1 MNILLPD
8 VLDTSDNIEREVFG
22 SNASIVFGKSTKSED
37 ISDEIWSNCDAVL
50 AWDVMKFDALLIR
63 KLKKCKVIVRVGAGF
78 DNVDLVET
86 KKNNIVVCNVPD
98 YGTEEVA
105 DHTIALLLYLVR
117 GLQEYTN
124 RIRRK
129 DWNRRNPMVFRLD
142 KRVMGIIGLGRIG
155 TATAMRAKAFGMQI
169 IFYDPYVKDGYD
181 KALSIKRVDSLKDI
195 AGIADVISIHTPLT
209 TETLGMISDEFF
221 ACVKKNPILINTA
234 RGPIVDISA
243 LERAMKKG
251 VIKAAGLDVLS
262 IEPSDSSQ
270 KIIVDYENDTEWL
283 SGRLIVTPHCA
294 FYSSESI
301 VELRRK
307 ACLEALRVLK
317 GERARNCVN
326 NFYG

>member
-1 MNILLPD
+1 
-8 VLDTSDNIEREVFG
+8 
-22 SNASIVFGKSTKSED
+22 
-37 ISDEIWSNCDAVL
+37 
-50 AWDVMKFDALLIR
+50 
-63 KLKKCKVIVRVGAGF
+63 
-78 DNVDLVET
+78 
-86 KKNNIVVCNVPD
+86 
-98 YGTEEVA
+98 
-105 DHTIALLLYLVR
+105 
-117 GLQEYTN
+117 
-124 RIRRK
+124 
-129 DWNRRNPMVFRLD
+129 
-142 KRVMGIIGLGRIG
+142 
-155 TATAMRAKAFGMQI
+155 MRAKAFGMQI

-181 KALSIKRVDSLKDI
+181 KALSIKRVDSLKEI